1 MNSGLETMHDLSG
14 IGLFSGLSG
23 VEQAA
28 VAAVMVSV
36 DLPAKTLVFEEGDLS
51 GSLYLLVS
59 GEVEVFISNLAGDH
73 FTLATLQSGNY
84 FGELAFLDDEAR
96 SASVVTL
103 QDSHFLTLDKERFSD
118 ILEKFPHI
126 YTSLVMH
133 LVEMVR
139 DQTATTRKLTM
150 DNSYNS
156 LRAFLNARP
165 SEMSGFRKGPPKLSP
180 AYIAE
185 SIETSQEVVVRL
197 LDLLERD
204 NYLSVNDGAIHVH
217 KLLPEKL

>member
-1 MNSGLETMHDLSG
+1 MHDLSG
-14 IGLFSGLSG
+14 IALFSGLSAD
-23 VEQAA
+23 EQEA
-28 VAAVMVSV
+28 VAAVMVPV
-36 DLPAKTLVFEEGDLS
+36 DLPAQTMVFEEGDLS

-59 GEVEVFISNLAGDH
+59 GEVEVFISNLAGDR

-84 FGELAFLDDEAR
+84 FGELAFLDNEAR
-96 SASVVTL
+96 SASVQTK
-103 QDSHFLTLDKERFSD
+103 QNCHFLTLDKSNFDD
-118 ILEKFPHI
+118 ILRQHPHI

-150 DNSYNS
+150 DSSYNH
-156 LRAFLNARP
+156 LRDFLNAQQ

-180 AYIAE
+180 AYIAQN
-185 SIETSQEVVVRL
+185 IEASQEVVVRL
-197 LDLLERD
+197 LDILERD
-204 NYLSVNDGAIHVH
+204 NYLSVNDGAIYVH